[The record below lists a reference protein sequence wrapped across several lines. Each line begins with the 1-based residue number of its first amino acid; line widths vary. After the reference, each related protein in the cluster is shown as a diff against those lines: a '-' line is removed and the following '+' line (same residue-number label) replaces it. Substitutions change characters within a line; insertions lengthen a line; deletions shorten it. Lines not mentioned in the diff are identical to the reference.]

1 MRGRGPGRGRGRG
14 PGPGRG
20 RSMRGM
26 QRRQRRQRRRRLLLV
41 GGLVAFGAYKLSKKD
56 AKRVEE
62 HTGIPPEEMTDEEME
77 KAMDELN
84 IEKQKVTEADQEDTG
99 GQAAPAE
106 EAPDYLDEIE
116 RLGKL
121 KDQGFISEEEF
132 EAKKKQLL
140 GL

>member
-1 MRGRGPGRGRGRG
+1 MRGRGPSGPRRG

-20 RSMRGM
+20 RSMRRM

-106 EAPDYLDEIE
+106 AAPDYLDEIE

-121 KDQGFISEEEF
+121 KEQGFISEEEF

>member
-1 MRGRGPGRGRGRG
+1 MRR
-14 PGPGRG
+14 
-20 RSMRGM
+20 M
-26 QRRQRRQRRRRLLLV
+26 QRKRRRTRRRRLLLV

-62 HTGIPPEEMTDEEME
+62 HTGVPPEEMTDEEME
-77 KAMDELN
+77 KAMDDLG
-84 IEKQKVTEADQEDTG
+84 IEKQKVSEADQEDTG

-132 EAKKKQLL
+132 ETKKKQLL